1 MDLNLK
7 GKTVVITGGATGMG
21 FETASLFGAEG
32 CSLAICG
39 RRQAVLDEA
48 GRKLE
53 EQGYPVLCQRADV
66 TDPVQ
71 VEAFADAVMDRFGKI
86 DVWINNAGMPVHKGM
101 MEIGRASCRER
112 V

>member
-48 GRKLE
+48 G
-53 EQGYPVLCQRADV
+53 
-66 TDPVQ
+66 
-71 VEAFADAVMDRFGKI
+71 
-86 DVWINNAGMPVHKGM
+86 INAEG
-101 MEIGRASCRER
+101 I
-112 V
+112 